1 MQIFPHAMHKQLLR
15 KEADYSRVVNSS
27 AESTGSVH
35 EDPMVQRAVED
46 LIKKKIM
53 LQANKAQSL
62 YSQLYNTGK

>member
-35 EDPMVQRAVED
+35 EDPMV
-46 LIKKKIM
+46 
-53 LQANKAQSL
+53 
-62 YSQLYNTGK
+62 